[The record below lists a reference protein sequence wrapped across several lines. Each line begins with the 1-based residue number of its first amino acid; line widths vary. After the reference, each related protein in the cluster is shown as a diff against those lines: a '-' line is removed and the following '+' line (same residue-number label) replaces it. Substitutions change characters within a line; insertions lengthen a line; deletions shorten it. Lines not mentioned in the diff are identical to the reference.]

1 MKKKLL
7 STLLVLALVLALLP
21 TGALAAGVIINDQP
35 KPWEFCE
42 YDKTYFNSWN
52 DYLNYLYQNGYIDAN
67 GNWIHGNGNYY
78 EDGDYYIDY
87 RYDETKGYV
96 SGPKWADGYDSVN
109 FNVWPKNGY
118 EVDSIEVWSGSNY
131 LGNSTSFWMPYSDVT
146 VYITFKETD
155 NVWDN
160 GLYDLSCTVDP
171 WRGATA
177 TFYDENNN
185 AIASADA
192 NENVTLVISAANGYK
207 IDSVWSSEA
216 PGYIYSNDYW
226 YGYNSYSDTYF
237 TYTFTMPSNS
247 VNFEV
252 DLTSEGKY
260 DISTTTSGYYG
271 TITVSGGI
279 TSADK
284 GDIVSFTV
292 SPYNNYIV
300 EDVTVYADNWG
311 TVTVYRDEKNWNS
324 YYFYMPDS
332 DVEIHAT
339 YTNDYHE
346 ITMDVGRNGTAV
358 PQAQPSGYFGYV
370 YYGIDGDSIY
380 IDVTPDKGYQ
390 VKSITATDELGR
402 RVSVYEA
409 VKENQYYFTMPES
422 DVTVSVEFSYRVLTN
437 PFTDVKTGDWFY
449 DAVSYVYTEGLMT
462 GTGTYTFSP
471 SAPTSRAMLVTI
483 LWRLQG
489 EPYVSGSSFSD
500 VKSSAYY
507 YDAVRWAARYGIVEG
522 YEGNVF
528 KPDDAITREQFA
540 AILYRYAEYCKYST
554 SASTNLSAYKD
565 NAKVSSWAGTAMKW
579 AVAKGLFEGDNLGNL
594 DPQGQTTRAA
604 AAKLLM
610 AFCENVAS

>member
-21 TGALAAGVIINDQP
+21 TGAAAYGGIINDQP
-35 KPWEFCE
+35 KPWEIYE
-42 YDKTYFNSWN
+42 YDETYFNSWN
-52 DYLNYLYQNGYIDAN
+52 DYWQYMYQNGYIYYN
-67 GNWIHGNGNYY
+67 GEWIYVGSDYDTGYY
-78 EDGDYYIDY
+78 DITYSYDYT
-87 RYDETKGYV
+87 EGYV
-96 SGPKWADGYDSVN
+96 SGPSSSDGGEWISFSV
-109 FNVWPKNGY
+109 VPRNGY
-118 EVDSIEVWSGSNY
+118 EVDTVSVWSYGSY
-131 LGNSTSFWMPYSDVT
+131 ETISSTDSFWMPYSDVT
-146 VYITFKETD
+146 VSITFKQTD
-155 NVWDN
+155 NVWDD
-160 GLYDLSCTVDP
+160 GLYDLTCSIDP

-177 TFYDENNN
+177 TFTDVNGR
-185 AIASADA
+185 AISSADA
-192 NENVTLVISAANGYK
+192 GESVTITVSAANGYK
-207 IDSVWSSEA
+207 IDSVWSSAE
-216 PGYIYSNDYW
+216 GWVYNNNYW
-226 YGYNSYSDTYF
+226 GYSDTYF

-252 DLTSEGKY
+252 DLTSEGEY

>member
-21 TGALAAGVIINDQP
+21 TGALAYGVIIDDQP
-35 KPWEFCE
+35 KPWQIYE
-42 YDKTYFNSWN
+42 YDETYFNSWN
-52 DYLNYLYQNGYIDAN
+52 DYLNYLYQNGYIDAS

-87 RYDETKGYV
+87 RYDKTKGYV

-131 LGNSTSFWMPYSDVT
+131 LGNSTSFLMPYSDVT

-207 IDSVWSSEA
+207 IDSVWSSEFG
-216 PGYIYSNDYW
+216 PVTSDVYW
-226 YGYNSYSDTYF
+226 GYSDTYF
-237 TYTFTMPSNS
+237 TYTFTMPSYA

-252 DLTSEGKY
+252 DLTSEGEY

>member
-21 TGALAAGVIINDQP
+21 TGAAAYGGIIDDQP
-35 KPWEFCE
+35 KPWEIYE
-42 YDKTYFNSWN
+42 YDETYFNSWN
-52 DYLNYLYQNGYIDAN
+52 DYWQYMYQNGYVYYN
-67 GNWIHGNGNYY
+67 GKWVYVGNDYDTGYY
-78 EDGDYYIDY
+78 KITYDYDY
-87 RYDETKGYV
+87 TEGYV
-96 SGPKWADGYDSVN
+96 SGPSSSNGGEWISFSV
-109 FNVWPKNGY
+109 VPKNGY
-118 EVDSIEVWSGSNY
+118 EVDTVSVWSYGSY
-131 LGNSTSFWMPYSDVT
+131 ETISSTDSFWMPYSDVT
-146 VYITFKETD
+146 VYVTFKQTD
-155 NVWDN
+155 NVWDD
-160 GLYDLSCTVDP
+160 GLYDLTCSIDP

-177 TFYDENNN
+177 TFTDVNGR
-185 AIASADA
+185 AISSADA
-192 NENVTLVISAANGYK
+192 GESVTLTVSAANGYK
-207 IDSVWSSEA
+207 IDSVWSSAE
-216 PGYIYSNDYW
+216 GWVYNNNYW
-226 YGYNSYSDTYF
+226 GYSDTYF

-489 EPYVSGSSFSD
+489 EPYVSGSSFND

>member
-35 KPWEFCE
+35 KPWEIYE
-42 YDKTYFNSWN
+42 YDETYFNSWN
-52 DYLNYLYQNGYIDAN
+52 DYLNYLYQNGYIDAS

-87 RYDETKGYV
+87 SYDNTKGYV
-96 SGPKWADGYDSVN
+96 SGPNWADQGDFVSFSVM
-109 FNVWPKNGY
+109 PKSGY
-118 EVDSIEVWSGSNY
+118 EVDTISVWSYGNY
-131 LGNSTSFWMPYSDVT
+131 ETVSSGTSFWMPNSNVT
-146 VYITFKETD
+146 VYITFKQTD

-160 GLYDLSCTVDP
+160 GDYSLSCTVDP

-177 TFYDENNN
+177 TFYDVNNYS
-185 AIASADA
+185 IASADA
-192 NENVTLVISAANGYK
+192 GESVTLVITAADGYK
-207 IDSVWSSEA
+207 IDSVWS
-216 PGYIYSNDYW
+216 DYFYNVTSDSPW
-226 YGYNSYSDTYF
+226 YYDGTYF
-237 TYTFTMPSNS
+237 TYSFTMPATN
-247 VNFEV
+247 VGFYA
-252 DLTSEGKY
+252 DLTSEGEY

-422 DVTVSVEFSYRVLTN
+422 DVTVTVEFSYRVLTN

-471 SAPTSRAMLVTI
+471 NASTSRAMLVTI

>member
-21 TGALAAGVIINDQP
+21 TGAAALVINDQP
-35 KPWEFCE
+35 KPWEIYE
-42 YDKTYFNSWN
+42 YDETYFNSWN
-52 DYLNYLYQNGYIDAN
+52 DYWQYMYQNGYVYYN
-67 GNWIHGNGNYY
+67 GKWVYVGNDYDTGYY
-78 EDGDYYIDY
+78 KITYDYDY
-87 RYDETKGYV
+87 TEGYV
-96 SGPKWADGYDSVN
+96 SGPSSSNGGEWISFSV
-109 FNVWPKNGY
+109 VPRNGY
-118 EVDSIEVWSGSNY
+118 EVDTVSVWSYGSY
-131 LGNSTSFWMPYSDVT
+131 ETISSTDSFWMPYSDVT
-146 VYITFKETD
+146 VYVTFKQTD
-155 NVWDN
+155 NVWDD
-160 GLYDLSCTVDP
+160 GLYDLTCSIDP

-177 TFYDENNN
+177 AFTDVNGR
-185 AIASADA
+185 AISSADA
-192 NENVTLVISAANGYK
+192 GESVTLTVSAANGYK
-207 IDSVWSSEA
+207 IDSVWSSAE
-216 PGYIYSNDYW
+216 GWVYNNNYW
-226 YGYNSYSDTYF
+226 GYSDTYF

-422 DVTVSVEFSYRVLTN
+422 DVTVSVEFSYRILTN

-489 EPYVSGSSFSD
+489 EPYVSGSSFND

>member
-35 KPWEFCE
+35 KPWEICE
-42 YDKTYFNSWN
+42 YDETYFNSWN
-52 DYLNYLYQNGYIDAN
+52 DYLNYLYQNGYIDAS

-87 RYDETKGYV
+87 SYDNTKGYV
-96 SGPKWADGYDSVN
+96 SGPKWADQGDFVSFSVM
-109 FNVWPKNGY
+109 PKSGY
-118 EVDSIEVWSGSNY
+118 EVDTISVWSYGNY
-131 LGNSTSFWMPYSDVT
+131 ETVSSGTSFWMPNSNVT
-146 VYITFKETD
+146 VYITFKQTD
-155 NVWDN
+155 NVWNN
-160 GLYDLSCTVDP
+160 GDYSLSCTVDP

-177 TFYDENNN
+177 TFYDVNNYS
-185 AIASADA
+185 IASADA
-192 NENVTLVISAANGYK
+192 GESVTLVITAADGYK
-207 IDSVWSSEA
+207 IDSVWS
-216 PGYIYSNDYW
+216 DYFYNVTSDSPW
-226 YGYNSYSDTYF
+226 YYDGTYF
-237 TYTFTMPSNS
+237 TYSFTMPATN
-247 VNFEV
+247 VGFYA

-422 DVTVSVEFSYRVLTN
+422 DVTISVEFSYRILTN

-489 EPYVSGSSFSD
+489 EPYVSGSSFND

>member
-21 TGALAAGVIINDQP
+21 TGALAYGVSIDDQP
-35 KPWEFCE
+35 KPCEVYE
-42 YDKTYFNSWN
+42 YDEIYFNSRN
-52 DYLNYLYQNGYIDAN
+52 DYWQYKYQNGNIYNNGDWIYVGNDYDIYGIYDIDYVCDEDM
-67 GNWIHGNGNYY
+67 GYV
-78 EDGDYYIDY
+78 DGDAFAYAGDTVYFMAVPN
-87 RYDETKGYV
+87 T
-96 SGPKWADGYDSVN
+96 
-109 FNVWPKNGY
+109 GY
-118 EVDSIEVWSGSNY
+118 EVETVELLYNGRFYS
-131 LGNSTSFWMPYSDVT
+131 LGTSTAFRMPAEDVT
-146 VYITFKETD
+146 VYVTFKQTD

-160 GLYDLSCTVDP
+160 GDYRLSCSVDP

-177 TFYDENNN
+177 TFYDVNNYS
-185 AIASADA
+185 IASADA
-192 NENVTLVISAANGYK
+192 GESVTLVITAADGYK
-207 IDSVWSSEA
+207 IDSVRS
-216 PGYIYSNDYW
+216 DYFYNVTSDSPW
-226 YGYNSYSDTYF
+226 YYDGTYF
-237 TYTFTMPSNS
+237 TYSFTMPATN
-247 VNFEV
+247 VGFYA
-252 DLTSEGKY
+252 DLTSEGEY

-279 TSADK
+279 TSADR

-422 DVTVSVEFSYRVLTN
+422 DVTISVEFSYRVLTN

-489 EPYVSGSSFSD
+489 EPYVSGSSFND

>member
-21 TGALAAGVIINDQP
+21 TGALAYGGIIDDQP
-35 KPWEFCE
+35 KPWEIYE
-42 YDKTYFNSWN
+42 YDEIYFNSWN
-52 DYLNYLYQNGYIDAN
+52 DYWQYMYQNGYIYYN
-67 GNWIHGNGNYY
+67 GEWVYVGNDYDTGYY
-78 EDGDYYIDY
+78 KITYDYDY
-87 RYDETKGYV
+87 TEGYV
-96 SGPKWADGYDSVN
+96 SGPSSSNGGEWISFSV
-109 FNVWPKNGY
+109 VPKNGY
-118 EVDSIEVWSGSNY
+118 EVDTVSVWSYGSY
-131 LGNSTSFWMPYSDVT
+131 ETISSTDSFWMPYSDVT
-146 VYITFKETD
+146 VSITFKQTD
-155 NVWDN
+155 NVWDD
-160 GLYDLSCTVDP
+160 GDYDLTCTVDP

-177 TFYDENNN
+177 TFTDVNGR
-185 AIASADA
+185 AISSADA
-192 NENVTLVISAANGYK
+192 GESVTLTVSAANGYK
-207 IDSVWSSEA
+207 IDSVWSSAE
-216 PGYIYSNDYW
+216 GWVYNNNYW
-226 YGYNSYSDTYF
+226 GYSDTYF

-252 DLTSEGKY
+252 DLTSEGEY

-422 DVTVSVEFSYRVLTN
+422 DVTISVEFSYRVLTN

>member
-21 TGALAAGVIINDQP
+21 TGAAAYGGIIYDQP
-35 KPWEFCE
+35 KPWEIYE
-42 YDKTYFNSWN
+42 YDETYFDSWN
-52 DYLNYLYQNGYIDAN
+52 DYWQYMYQNGNIYNNGDWIYVGDDYDIYGIYDIDYVFDEDM
-67 GNWIHGNGNYY
+67 GYV
-78 EDGDYYIDY
+78 DGDAFAYAGDTVYFMAVPN
-87 RYDETKGYV
+87 T
-96 SGPKWADGYDSVN
+96 
-109 FNVWPKNGY
+109 GY
-118 EVDSIEVWSGSNY
+118 EVETVELLYNGRFYS
-131 LGNSTSFWMPYSDVT
+131 LGTGTAFRMPAEDVT
-146 VYITFKETD
+146 VYVTFKQTD

-160 GLYDLSCTVDP
+160 GLYDLTCTVDP

-192 NENVTLVISAANGYK
+192 GESVTLVITAADGYK
-207 IDSVWSSEA
+207 IDSVRS
-216 PGYIYSNDYW
+216 DYFYNVTSDSPW
-226 YGYNSYSDTYF
+226 YYDGTYF
-237 TYTFTMPSNS
+237 TYSFTMPATN
-247 VNFEV
+247 VGFYA
-252 DLTSEGKY
+252 DLTSEGEY

-489 EPYVSGSSFSD
+489 EPYVSGSSFND

>member
-35 KPWEFCE
+35 KPWEIYE
-42 YDKTYFNSWN
+42 YDETYFNSWN
-52 DYLNYLYQNGYIDAN
+52 DYLNYLYQNGYIDAS

-87 RYDETKGYV
+87 SYDNTKGYV
-96 SGPKWADGYDSVN
+96 SGPKWADQGDFVSFSVM
-109 FNVWPKNGY
+109 PKSGY
-118 EVDSIEVWSGSNY
+118 EVDTISVWSYGNY
-131 LGNSTSFWMPYSDVT
+131 ETVSSGTSFWMPNSNVT
-146 VYITFKETD
+146 VYITFKQTD

-160 GLYDLSCTVDP
+160 GDYSLSCTVDP

-177 TFYDENNN
+177 TFYDVNNYS
-185 AIASADA
+185 IASADA
-192 NENVTLVISAANGYK
+192 GESVTLVITAADGYK
-207 IDSVWSSEA
+207 IDSVWS
-216 PGYIYSNDYW
+216 DYFYNVTSDSPW
-226 YGYNSYSDTYF
+226 YYDGTYF
-237 TYTFTMPSNS
+237 TYSFTMPATN
-247 VNFEV
+247 VGFYA

-422 DVTVSVEFSYRVLTN
+422 DVTVSVEFSYRILTN

>member
-1 MKKKLL
+1 MKKKLI

-35 KPWEFCE
+35 KPWEICE

-67 GNWIHGNGNYY
+67 GNWIYGNGNYY

-87 RYDETKGYV
+87 RYDKTKGYV

-118 EVDSIEVWSGSNY
+118 EVDSIEVRSGSNY
-131 LGNSTSFWMPYSDVT
+131 LGNSTSFLMPYYDVT

-207 IDSVWSSEA
+207 IDSVWSSEFG
-216 PGYIYSNDYW
+216 PVTSDVYW
-226 YGYNSYSDTYF
+226 GYSDTYF
-237 TYTFTMPSNS
+237 TYTFTMPSYA

-252 DLTSEGKY
+252 DLTSEGEY

-271 TITVSGGI
+271 TIAVSGGI

-422 DVTVSVEFSYRVLTN
+422 DVTVSVEFSYRILTN

>member
-35 KPWEFCE
+35 KPWEIYE
-42 YDKTYFNSWN
+42 YDETYFNSWN
-52 DYLNYLYQNGYIDAN
+52 DYLNYLYQNGYIDAS

-87 RYDETKGYV
+87 SYDNTKGYV
-96 SGPKWADGYDSVN
+96 SGPNWADQGDFVSFSVM
-109 FNVWPKNGY
+109 PKSGY
-118 EVDSIEVWSGSNY
+118 EVDTISVWSYGNY
-131 LGNSTSFWMPYSDVT
+131 ETVSSGTSFWMPNSNVT
-146 VYITFKETD
+146 VYITFKQTD
-155 NVWDN
+155 NVWNN
-160 GLYDLSCTVDP
+160 GDYSLSCTVDP

-177 TFYDENNN
+177 AFYDVNNYS
-185 AIASADA
+185 IASADA
-192 NENVTLVISAANGYK
+192 GESVTLVITAADGYK
-207 IDSVWSSEA
+207 IDSVWS
-216 PGYIYSNDYW
+216 DYFYNVTSDSPW
-226 YGYNSYSDTYF
+226 YYDGTYF
-237 TYTFTMPSNS
+237 TYSFTMPATN
-247 VNFEV
+247 VGFYA
-252 DLTSEGKY
+252 DLTSEGEY

-271 TITVSGGI
+271 TIAVSGGI

>member
-21 TGALAAGVIINDQP
+21 TGAAAYGGIINDQP
-35 KPWEFCE
+35 KPWEIYE
-42 YDKTYFNSWN
+42 YDETYFNSWN

-87 RYDETKGYV
+87 SYDNTKGYV
-96 SGPKWADGYDSVN
+96 SGPKWADQGDFVSFSVM
-109 FNVWPKNGY
+109 PKSGY
-118 EVDSIEVWSGSNY
+118 EVDTISVWSYGNY
-131 LGNSTSFWMPYSDVT
+131 ETVSSGTSFWMPNSNVT
-146 VYITFKETD
+146 VYITFKQTD
-155 NVWDN
+155 NVWGN
-160 GLYDLSCTVDP
+160 GDYSLSCTVDP

-177 TFYDENNN
+177 TFYDVNNYS
-185 AIASADA
+185 IASADA
-192 NENVTLVISAANGYK
+192 GESVTLVITAADGYK
-207 IDSVWSSEA
+207 IDSVRS
-216 PGYIYSNDYW
+216 DYFYNVTSDSPW
-226 YGYNSYSDTYF
+226 YYDGTYF
-237 TYTFTMPSNS
+237 TYSFTMPATN
-247 VNFEV
+247 VGFYA
-252 DLTSEGKY
+252 DLTSEGEY

-271 TITVSGGI
+271 TIAVSGGI

-422 DVTVSVEFSYRVLTN
+422 DVTVSVEFSYRILTN

-565 NAKVSSWAGTAMKW
+565 NAKVSSWAGTAVKW

>member
-21 TGALAAGVIINDQP
+21 TGAAAYQEVIHDDP
-35 KPWEFCE
+35 KPWEIYE
-42 YDKTYFNSWN
+42 YDETYFNSWN

-78 EDGDYYIDY
+78 EDGDYYIGY
-87 RYDETKGYV
+87 SYDNTKGYV
-96 SGPKWADGYDSVN
+96 SGPNWADQGDFVSFSVM
-109 FNVWPKNGY
+109 PKSGY
-118 EVDSIEVWSGSNY
+118 EVDTISVWSYGNY
-131 LGNSTSFWMPYSDVT
+131 ETVSSGTSFWMPNSNVT
-146 VYITFKETD
+146 VYITFKQTD
-155 NVWDN
+155 NVWNN
-160 GLYDLSCTVDP
+160 GDYSLSCTVDP

-177 TFYDENNN
+177 TFYDVNNYS
-185 AIASADA
+185 IASADA
-192 NENVTLVISAANGYK
+192 GESVTLVITAADGYK
-207 IDSVWSSEA
+207 IDSVRS
-216 PGYIYSNDYW
+216 DYFYNVTSDSPW
-226 YGYNSYSDTYF
+226 YYDGTYF
-237 TYTFTMPSNS
+237 TYSFTMPATN
-247 VNFEV
+247 VGFYA

-390 VKSITATDELGR
+390 VKSITATDEMGR

-422 DVTVSVEFSYRVLTN
+422 DVTVSVEFSYRILTN

>member
-21 TGALAAGVIINDQP
+21 TGALAYGVIIDDQP
-35 KPWEFCE
+35 KPWEIYE
-42 YDKTYFNSWN
+42 YDETYFNSWN
-52 DYLNYLYQNGYIDAN
+52 DYWQYMYQNGYIYYN
-67 GNWIHGNGNYY
+67 GEWIYVGSDYDTGYY
-78 EDGDYYIDY
+78 DITYSYDYT
-87 RYDETKGYV
+87 EGYV
-96 SGPKWADGYDSVN
+96 SGPSSSDGGEWISFSV
-109 FNVWPKNGY
+109 VPRNGY
-118 EVDSIEVWSGSNY
+118 EVSTVSVWSNGSY
-131 LGNSTSFWMPYSDVT
+131 ETVSSTDSFWMPYSDVT
-146 VYITFKETD
+146 VYVTFKQTD
-155 NVWDN
+155 NVWDD
-160 GLYDLSCTVDP
+160 GLYDLTCSIDP

-177 TFYDENNN
+177 AFTDVNGR
-185 AIASADA
+185 AISSADA
-192 NENVTLVISAANGYK
+192 GESVTLTVSAANGYK
-207 IDSVWSSEA
+207 IDSVWSSAE
-216 PGYIYSNDYW
+216 GWVYNNNYW
-226 YGYNSYSDTYF
+226 GYSDTYF

-422 DVTVSVEFSYRVLTN
+422 DVTISVEFSYRILTN

>member
-35 KPWEFCE
+35 KPWEIYE
-42 YDKTYFNSWN
+42 YDETYFNSWN
-52 DYLNYLYQNGYIDAN
+52 DYWQYMYQNGYVYYN
-67 GNWIHGNGNYY
+67 GKWVYVGNDYDTGYY
-78 EDGDYYIDY
+78 KITYDYDY
-87 RYDETKGYV
+87 TEGYV
-96 SGPKWADGYDSVN
+96 SGPSSSNGGEWISFSV
-109 FNVWPKNGY
+109 VPRNGY
-118 EVDSIEVWSGSNY
+118 EVDTVSVWSYGSY
-131 LGNSTSFWMPYSDVT
+131 ETISSTDSFWMPYSDVT
-146 VYITFKETD
+146 VYVTFKQTD
-155 NVWDN
+155 NVWDD
-160 GLYDLSCTVDP
+160 GLYDLTCSIDP

-177 TFYDENNN
+177 TFTDVNGR
-185 AIASADA
+185 AISSADA
-192 NENVTLVISAANGYK
+192 GESVTLTVSAANGYK
-207 IDSVWSSEA
+207 IDSVWSSAE
-216 PGYIYSNDYW
+216 GWVYNNNYW
-226 YGYNSYSDTYF
+226 GYSDTYF

-252 DLTSEGKY
+252 DLTSEGEY

-422 DVTVSVEFSYRVLTN
+422 DVTISVEFSYRILTN

>member
-35 KPWEFCE
+35 KPWEIYE
-42 YDKTYFNSWN
+42 YDETYFNSWN
-52 DYLNYLYQNGYIDAN
+52 DYLYYLYQNGYIDAN
-67 GNWIHGNGNYY
+67 GNWIYGNGNYY

-87 RYDETKGYV
+87 SYDNTKGYV
-96 SGPKWADGYDSVN
+96 SGPSWADQGDFVSFSVM
-109 FNVWPKNGY
+109 PKNGY
-118 EVDSIEVWSGSNY
+118 EVDTISVWGYGNYEAVSSG
-131 LGNSTSFWMPYSDVT
+131 TSFWMPNSNVT

-160 GLYDLSCTVDP
+160 GDYSLSCTVDP

-177 TFYDENNN
+177 TFYDVNNYS
-185 AIASADA
+185 IASADA
-192 NENVTLVISAANGYK
+192 GESVTLVITAADGYK
-207 IDSVWSSEA
+207 IDSVWS
-216 PGYIYSNDYW
+216 DYFYNVTSDSPW
-226 YGYNSYSDTYF
+226 YYDGTYF
-237 TYTFTMPSNS
+237 TYSFTMPSYN
-247 VNFEV
+247 VGFYA
-252 DLTSEGKY
+252 DLTSEGEY
-260 DISTTTSGYYG
+260 DITTTTNGYFG
-271 TITVSGGI
+271 TITLSGGI
-279 TSADK
+279 TSADR
-284 GDIVSFTV
+284 GDVVSFTV
-292 SPYNNYIV
+292 APYNNYIV
-300 EDVTVYADNWG
+300 DEVYVKTDNWS

-402 RVSVYEA
+402 KVSVYEA

-422 DVTVSVEFSYRVLTN
+422 DVTVSVEFSYRILTN

-471 SAPTSRAMLVTI
+471 NASTSRAMLVTI

-579 AVAKGLFEGDNLGNL
+579 AVAEGLFEGDNLGNL

>member
-21 TGALAAGVIINDQP
+21 TGAAAYGAIINDQP
-35 KPWEFCE
+35 KPWEIYE
-42 YDKTYFNSWN
+42 YDETYFNSWN

-87 RYDETKGYV
+87 SYDKTKGYV
-96 SGPKWADGYDSVN
+96 SGPKWADQGDFVSFSVM
-109 FNVWPKNGY
+109 PKSGY
-118 EVDSIEVWSGSNY
+118 EVDTISVWSYGNY
-131 LGNSTSFWMPYSDVT
+131 ETVSSGTSFWMPNSNVT
-146 VYITFKETD
+146 VYITFKQTD
-155 NVWDN
+155 NVWNN
-160 GLYDLSCTVDP
+160 GDYSLSCSVDP

-177 TFYDENNN
+177 AFYDVNNYS
-185 AIASADA
+185 IASADA
-192 NENVTLVISAANGYK
+192 GESVTLVITAADGYK
-207 IDSVWSSEA
+207 IDSVWS
-216 PGYIYSNDYW
+216 DYFYNVTSDSPW
-226 YGYNSYSDTYF
+226 YYDGTYF
-237 TYTFTMPSNS
+237 TYSFTMPATN
-247 VNFEV
+247 VGFYA

-422 DVTVSVEFSYRVLTN
+422 DVTVSVEFSYRILTN

>member
-21 TGALAAGVIINDQP
+21 TGALAYGVSIDDQP
-35 KPWEFCE
+35 KPCEIYE
-42 YDKTYFNSWN
+42 YDEIYFNSRN
-52 DYLNYLYQNGYIDAN
+52 DYWQYKYQNGNIYNNGDWIYVGNDYDIYGIYDIDYVCDEDM
-67 GNWIHGNGNYY
+67 GYV
-78 EDGDYYIDY
+78 DGDAFAYAGDTVYFMAVPN
-87 RYDETKGYV
+87 T
-96 SGPKWADGYDSVN
+96 
-109 FNVWPKNGY
+109 GY
-118 EVDSIEVWSGSNY
+118 EVETVELLYNGRFYS
-131 LGNSTSFWMPYSDVT
+131 LGTSTAFRMPAEDVT
-146 VYITFKETD
+146 VYVTFKQTD

-160 GLYDLSCTVDP
+160 GDYRLSCSVDP

-177 TFYDENNN
+177 TFYDVNNYS
-185 AIASADA
+185 IASADA
-192 NENVTLVISAANGYK
+192 GESVTLVITAADGYK
-207 IDSVWSSEA
+207 IDSVRS
-216 PGYIYSNDYW
+216 DYFYNVTSDSPW
-226 YGYNSYSDTYF
+226 YYDGTYF
-237 TYTFTMPSNS
+237 TYSFTMPATN
-247 VNFEV
+247 VGFYA
-252 DLTSEGKY
+252 DLTSEGEY

-300 EDVTVYADNWG
+300 EDVTVYTDNWG

-422 DVTVSVEFSYRVLTN
+422 DVTISVEFSYRILTN

>member
-21 TGALAAGVIINDQP
+21 TGAAALVINDQP
-35 KPWEFCE
+35 KPWEIYE
-42 YDKTYFNSWN
+42 YDETYFNSWN
-52 DYLNYLYQNGYIDAN
+52 DYWQYMYQNGYIYYN
-67 GNWIHGNGNYY
+67 GEWIYVGSDYDTVYY
-78 EDGDYYIDY
+78 DITYSYDYT
-87 RYDETKGYV
+87 EGYV
-96 SGPKWADGYDSVN
+96 SGPSSSDGGEWISFSV
-109 FNVWPKNGY
+109 VPRNGY
-118 EVDSIEVWSGSNY
+118 EVDTVSVWSYGSY
-131 LGNSTSFWMPYSDVT
+131 ETISSTDSFWMPYSDVT
-146 VYITFKETD
+146 VYVTFKQTD
-155 NVWDN
+155 NVWDD
-160 GLYDLSCTVDP
+160 GLYDLTCSIDP

-177 TFYDENNN
+177 TFTDVNGR
-185 AIASADA
+185 AISSADA
-192 NENVTLVISAANGYK
+192 GESVTLTVSAANGYK
-207 IDSVWSSEA
+207 IDSVWSSAE
-216 PGYIYSNDYW
+216 GWVYNNNYW
-226 YGYNSYSDTYF
+226 GYSDTYF

-489 EPYVSGSSFSD
+489 EPYVSGSSFND

>member
-21 TGALAAGVIINDQP
+21 TGALAYGVSIDDQP
-35 KPWEFCE
+35 KPCEIYE
-42 YDKTYFNSWN
+42 YDEIYFNSRN
-52 DYLNYLYQNGYIDAN
+52 DYWQYKYQNGNIYNNGDWIYVGNDYDIYGIYDIDYVCDEDM
-67 GNWIHGNGNYY
+67 GYV
-78 EDGDYYIDY
+78 DGDAFAYAGDTVYFMAVPN
-87 RYDETKGYV
+87 T
-96 SGPKWADGYDSVN
+96 
-109 FNVWPKNGY
+109 GY
-118 EVDSIEVWSGSNY
+118 EVETVELLYNGRFYS
-131 LGNSTSFWMPYSDVT
+131 LGTSTAFRMPAEDVT
-146 VYITFKETD
+146 VYVTFKQTD

-160 GLYDLSCTVDP
+160 GDYDLTCSIDP

-177 TFYDENNN
+177 TFTDVNGR
-185 AIASADA
+185 AISSADA
-192 NENVTLVISAANGYK
+192 GESVTLTVSAANGYK
-207 IDSVWSSEA
+207 IDSVWSSAE
-216 PGYIYSNDYW
+216 GWVYNNNYW
-226 YGYNSYSDTYF
+226 GYSDTYF

-422 DVTVSVEFSYRVLTN
+422 DVTVSVEFSYRILTN

>member
-21 TGALAAGVIINDQP
+21 TGAAALVINDEP
-35 KPWEFCE
+35 KPWEIYE
-42 YDKTYFNSWN
+42 YDETYFNSWN

-87 RYDETKGYV
+87 SYDNTKGYV
-96 SGPKWADGYDSVN
+96 SGPKWADQGDFVSFSVM
-109 FNVWPKNGY
+109 PKSGY
-118 EVDSIEVWSGSNY
+118 EVDTISVWSYGNY
-131 LGNSTSFWMPYSDVT
+131 ETVSSGTSFWMPNSNVT
-146 VYITFKETD
+146 VYITFKQTD

-160 GLYDLSCTVDP
+160 GDYSLSCTVDP

-177 TFYDENNN
+177 TFYDVNNYS
-185 AIASADA
+185 IASADA
-192 NENVTLVISAANGYK
+192 GESVTLVITAADGYK
-207 IDSVWSSEA
+207 IDSVRS
-216 PGYIYSNDYW
+216 DYFYNVTSDSPW
-226 YGYNSYSDTYF
+226 YYDGTYF
-237 TYTFTMPSNS
+237 TYSFTMPATN
-247 VNFEV
+247 VGFYA
-252 DLTSEGKY
+252 DLTSEGEY

>member
-1 MKKKLL
+1 M
-7 STLLVLALVLALLP
+7 
-21 TGALAAGVIINDQP
+21 
-35 KPWEFCE
+35 
-42 YDKTYFNSWN
+42 
-52 DYLNYLYQNGYIDAN
+52 
-67 GNWIHGNGNYY
+67 
-78 EDGDYYIDY
+78 
-87 RYDETKGYV
+87 
-96 SGPKWADGYDSVN
+96 
-109 FNVWPKNGY
+109 
-118 EVDSIEVWSGSNY
+118 WSSAEG
-131 LGNSTSFWMPYSDVT
+131 W
-146 VYITFKETD
+146 VY
-155 NVWDN
+155 
-160 GLYDLSCTVDP
+160 
-171 WRGATA
+171 
-177 TFYDENNN
+177 NNN
-185 AIASADA
+185 
-192 NENVTLVISAANGYK
+192 
-207 IDSVWSSEA
+207 
-216 PGYIYSNDYW
+216 YW
-226 YGYNSYSDTYF
+226 GYSDTYF

-252 DLTSEGKY
+252 DLTSEGEY

-380 IDVTPDKGYQ
+380 IDVTPDKGHQ

-489 EPYVSGSSFSD
+489 EPYVSGSSFND

>member
-35 KPWEFCE
+35 KPWEIYE
-42 YDKTYFNSWN
+42 YDETYFNSWN
-52 DYLNYLYQNGYIDAN
+52 DYLNYLYQNGYIDAS

-87 RYDETKGYV
+87 RYDNTKGNV
-96 SGPKWADGYDSVN
+96 SGPNWADGYDSVN

-131 LGNSTSFWMPYSDVT
+131 LGNSTSFLMPYSNVT
-146 VYITFKETD
+146 VYITFKQTD
-155 NVWDN
+155 NVWNN
-160 GLYDLSCTVDP
+160 GDYSLSCTVDP

-177 TFYDENNN
+177 AFYDENNN

-247 VNFEV
+247 VSFEV

-271 TITVSGGI
+271 TIAVSGGI

-422 DVTVSVEFSYRVLTN
+422 DVTVTVEFSYRILTN

-489 EPYVSGSSFSD
+489 EPYVSGSSFND

-507 YDAVRWAARYGIVEG
+507 YDAVRWAARYGMVEG

>member
-21 TGALAAGVIINDQP
+21 TGAAAYGGIINDQP
-35 KPWEFCE
+35 KPWEIYE
-42 YDKTYFNSWN
+42 YDETYFNSWN
-52 DYLNYLYQNGYIDAN
+52 DYWQYMYQNGYVYYN
-67 GNWIHGNGNYY
+67 GKWVYVGNDYDTVYY
-78 EDGDYYIDY
+78 DITYSYDYT
-87 RYDETKGYV
+87 EGYV
-96 SGPKWADGYDSVN
+96 SGPSSSDGGEWISFSV
-109 FNVWPKNGY
+109 VPRNGY
-118 EVDSIEVWSGSNY
+118 EVDTVSVWSYGSY
-131 LGNSTSFWMPYSDVT
+131 ETISSTDSFWMPYSDVT
-146 VYITFKETD
+146 VYVTFKQTD
-155 NVWDN
+155 NVWDD
-160 GLYDLSCTVDP
+160 GLYDLTCSIDP

-177 TFYDENNN
+177 TFTDVNGR
-185 AIASADA
+185 AISSADA
-192 NENVTLVISAANGYK
+192 GESVTLTVSAANGYK
-207 IDSVWSSEA
+207 IDSVWSSAE
-216 PGYIYSNDYW
+216 GWVYNNNYW
-226 YGYNSYSDTYF
+226 GYSDTYF

-252 DLTSEGKY
+252 DLTSEGEY

-489 EPYVSGSSFSD
+489 EPYVSGSSFND

>member
-35 KPWEFCE
+35 KPWEIYE
-42 YDKTYFNSWN
+42 YDETYFNSWN
-52 DYLNYLYQNGYIDAN
+52 DYLNYLYQNGYIDAS

-87 RYDETKGYV
+87 SYDNTKGYV
-96 SGPKWADGYDSVN
+96 SGPNWADQGDLVSFSVM
-109 FNVWPKNGY
+109 PKSGY
-118 EVDSIEVWSGSNY
+118 EVDTISVWSYGNY
-131 LGNSTSFWMPYSDVT
+131 ETVSSGTSFWMPNSNVT
-146 VYITFKETD
+146 VYITFKQTD
-155 NVWDN
+155 NVWNN
-160 GLYDLSCTVDP
+160 GDYSLSCTVDP

-177 TFYDENNN
+177 TFYDVNNYS
-185 AIASADA
+185 IASADA
-192 NENVTLVISAANGYK
+192 GESVTLVITAADGYK
-207 IDSVWSSEA
+207 IDSVRS
-216 PGYIYSNDYW
+216 DYFYNVTSDSPW
-226 YGYNSYSDTYF
+226 YYDGTYF
-237 TYTFTMPSNS
+237 TYSFTMPATN
-247 VNFEV
+247 VGFYA

-271 TITVSGGI
+271 TIAVSGGI

-422 DVTVSVEFSYRVLTN
+422 DVTVSVEFSYRILTN

>member
-21 TGALAAGVIINDQP
+21 TGAAAYGGIIYDQP
-35 KPWEFCE
+35 KPWEIYE

-87 RYDETKGYV
+87 SYDKTKGYV
-96 SGPKWADGYDSVN
+96 SGPNWADGYDSVN

-131 LGNSTSFWMPYSDVT
+131 LGNSTSFLMPYSDVT
-146 VYITFKETD
+146 VSITFKQTD
-155 NVWDN
+155 NVWDD
-160 GLYDLSCTVDP
+160 GDYDLTCTVDP

-177 TFYDENNN
+177 TFTDAYGR
-185 AIASADA
+185 AISSADA
-192 NENVTLVISAANGYK
+192 GESVTLTVSAANGYK
-207 IDSVWSSEA
+207 IDSVWSSAE
-216 PGYIYSNDYW
+216 GWVYNNNYW
-226 YGYNSYSDTYF
+226 GYSDTYF

-252 DLTSEGKY
+252 DITSEGKY

-271 TITVSGGI
+271 TIAVSGGI

-370 YYGIDGDSIY
+370 YYGIDADSIY

-422 DVTVSVEFSYRVLTN
+422 DVTISVEFSYRVLTN

-489 EPYVSGSSFSD
+489 EPYVSGSSFND

>member
-35 KPWEFCE
+35 KPWEIYE
-42 YDKTYFNSWN
+42 YDETYFNSWN

-87 RYDETKGYV
+87 SYDKTKGYV
-96 SGPKWADGYDSVN
+96 SGPNWADQGDFVSFSVM
-109 FNVWPKNGY
+109 PKSGY
-118 EVDSIEVWSGSNY
+118 EVDTISVWSYGNY
-131 LGNSTSFWMPYSDVT
+131 ETVSSGTSFWMPNSNVT
-146 VYITFKETD
+146 VYITFKQTD
-155 NVWDN
+155 NVWNN
-160 GLYDLSCTVDP
+160 GDYSLSCTVDP

-207 IDSVWSSEA
+207 IDSVWSYELGPITSDS
-216 PGYIYSNDYW
+216 PW
-226 YGYNSYSDTYF
+226 YYEDTYF
-237 TYTFTMPSNS
+237 TYSFTMPATD
-247 VNFEV
+247 VGFYA

>member
-35 KPWEFCE
+35 KPWEICE

-87 RYDETKGYV
+87 SYDKTKGYV

-131 LGNSTSFWMPYSDVT
+131 LGNSTSFLMPYSDVT
-146 VYITFKETD
+146 VSITFKQTD
-155 NVWDN
+155 NVWDD
-160 GLYDLSCTVDP
+160 GDYDLTCTVDP

-177 TFYDENNN
+177 TFTDAYGR
-185 AIASADA
+185 AISSADA
-192 NENVTLVISAANGYK
+192 GESVTLTVSAANGYK
-207 IDSVWSSEA
+207 IDSVWSSAE
-216 PGYIYSNDYW
+216 GWVYNNNYW
-226 YGYNSYSDTYF
+226 GYSDTYF

-252 DLTSEGKY
+252 DITSEGKY

-271 TITVSGGI
+271 TIAVSGGI

-422 DVTVSVEFSYRVLTN
+422 DVTISVEFSYRVLTN

-489 EPYVSGSSFSD
+489 EPYVSGSSFND

>member
-21 TGALAAGVIINDQP
+21 TGAAAVGVSIDDQP
-35 KPWEFCE
+35 KPWEIYE
-42 YDKTYFNSWN
+42 YDETYFNSWN
-52 DYLNYLYQNGYIDAN
+52 DYWQYMYQNGYVYYN
-67 GNWIHGNGNYY
+67 GKWVYVGNDYDTGYY
-78 EDGDYYIDY
+78 KITYDYDY
-87 RYDETKGYV
+87 TEGYV
-96 SGPKWADGYDSVN
+96 SGPSSSNGGEWISFSV
-109 FNVWPKNGY
+109 VPKNGY
-118 EVDSIEVWSGSNY
+118 EVDTVSVWSYGSY
-131 LGNSTSFWMPYSDVT
+131 ETISSTDSFWMPYSDVT
-146 VYITFKETD
+146 VSITFKQTD
-155 NVWDN
+155 NVWDD
-160 GLYDLSCTVDP
+160 GDYDLTCTVDP

-177 TFYDENNN
+177 TFTDAYGR
-185 AIASADA
+185 AISSADA
-192 NENVTLVISAANGYK
+192 GESVTLTVSAANGYK
-207 IDSVWSSEA
+207 IDSVWSSAE
-216 PGYIYSNDYW
+216 GWVYNNNYW
-226 YGYNSYSDTYF
+226 GYSDTYF

-271 TITVSGGI
+271 TIAVSGGI

-422 DVTVSVEFSYRVLTN
+422 DVTVSVEFSYRILTN

>member
-21 TGALAAGVIINDQP
+21 TGAAAYGGIINDQP
-35 KPWEFCE
+35 KPWEIYE
-42 YDKTYFNSWN
+42 YDETYFNSWN
-52 DYLNYLYQNGYIDAN
+52 DYWQYMYQNGYIYYN
-67 GNWIHGNGNYY
+67 GEWIYVGSDYDTGYY
-78 EDGDYYIDY
+78 DITYSYDYT
-87 RYDETKGYV
+87 EGYV
-96 SGPKWADGYDSVN
+96 SGPSSSNGGEWISFSV
-109 FNVWPKNGY
+109 VPKNGY
-118 EVDSIEVWSGSNY
+118 EVDTVSVWSYGSY
-131 LGNSTSFWMPYSDVT
+131 ETISSTDSFWMPYSDVT
-146 VYITFKETD
+146 VSITFKETD

-207 IDSVWSSEA
+207 IDSVWSSAE
-216 PGYIYSNDYW
+216 GWVYNNNYW
-226 YGYNSYSDTYF
+226 GYSDTYF

-247 VNFEV
+247 VSFEV

-271 TITVSGGI
+271 TIAVSGGI

-422 DVTVSVEFSYRVLTN
+422 DVTISVEFSYRILTN

>member
-21 TGALAAGVIINDQP
+21 TGALAYGVIIDDQP
-35 KPWEFCE
+35 KPWEIYE
-42 YDKTYFNSWN
+42 YDETYFNSWN

-78 EDGDYYIDY
+78 EGGDYYIGY
-87 RYDETKGYV
+87 SYDETKGYV
-96 SGPKWADGYDSVN
+96 SGPKWADQGDFVSFSVM
-109 FNVWPKNGY
+109 PKSGY
-118 EVDSIEVWSGSNY
+118 EVDTISVWSYGNY
-131 LGNSTSFWMPYSDVT
+131 ETVSSGTSFWMPNSNVT
-146 VYITFKETD
+146 VSITFKQTD

-160 GLYDLSCTVDP
+160 GDYSLSCTVDP

-207 IDSVWSSEA
+207 IDSVRS
-216 PGYIYSNDYW
+216 DYFYNVTSDSPW
-226 YGYNSYSDTYF
+226 YYDGTYF
-237 TYTFTMPSNS
+237 TYSFTMPATN
-247 VNFEV
+247 VGFYA
-252 DLTSEGKY
+252 DLTSEGEY

-422 DVTVSVEFSYRVLTN
+422 DVTVSVEFSYRILTN

-610 AFCENVAS
+610 AFCENVVS

>member
-35 KPWEFCE
+35 KPWEIYE
-42 YDKTYFNSWN
+42 YDETYFNSWN
-52 DYLNYLYQNGYIDAN
+52 DYLNYLYQNGYIDAS

-87 RYDETKGYV
+87 SYDNTKGKV
-96 SGPKWADGYDSVN
+96 SGPNWADGYDSVN

-131 LGNSTSFWMPYSDVT
+131 LGNSTSFLMPYSDVT
-146 VYITFKETD
+146 VYVTFKQTD
-155 NVWDN
+155 NVWNN
-160 GLYDLSCTVDP
+160 GDYSLSCTVDP

-177 TFYDENNN
+177 TFYDVNNYS
-185 AIASADA
+185 IASADA
-192 NENVTLVISAANGYK
+192 GESVTLVITAADGYK
-207 IDSVWSSEA
+207 IDSVWS
-216 PGYIYSNDYW
+216 DYFYNVTSDSPW
-226 YGYNSYSDTYF
+226 YYDGTYF
-237 TYTFTMPSNS
+237 TYSFTMPATN
-247 VNFEV
+247 VGFYA

-271 TITVSGGI
+271 TIAVSGGI

-422 DVTVSVEFSYRVLTN
+422 DVTVTVEFSYRVLTN

>member
-35 KPWEFCE
+35 KPWEIHE
-42 YDKTYFNSWN
+42 YDETYFSSWN
-52 DYLNYLYQNGYIDAN
+52 DYLYYLYQNGYIDAS
-67 GNWIHGNGNYY
+67 GNWIYGNGNYY
-78 EDGDYYIDY
+78 EDGEYRVYYS
-87 RYDETKGYV
+87 YDTTKGYV
-96 SGPKWADGYDSVN
+96 SGPNWSDGGEWVSFSVM
-109 FNVWPKNGY
+109 PKSGY
-118 EVDSIEVWSGSNY
+118 EVETVSVLSYGNYETVSN
-131 LGNSTSFWMPYSDVT
+131 GTSFWMPYTDVT
-146 VYITFKETD
+146 VYITFKQTD
-155 NVWDN
+155 NVWNN
-160 GLYDLSCTVDP
+160 GDYSLSCTVDP

-177 TFYDENNN
+177 TFYDVNNYS
-185 AIASADA
+185 IASADA
-192 NENVTLVISAANGYK
+192 GENVTLVITAADGYK
-207 IDSVWSSEA
+207 IDSVWS
-216 PGYIYSNDYW
+216 DYFYNVTSDSPW
-226 YGYNSYSDTYF
+226 YYDGTYF
-237 TYTFTMPSNS
+237 TYSFTMPSTD
-247 VNFEV
+247 VGFYA

-260 DISTTTSGYYG
+260 DITTTTSGYFG
-271 TITVSGGI
+271 TITLGGGI

-300 EDVTVYADNWG
+300 DDVTVYADNWG

-422 DVTVSVEFSYRVLTN
+422 DVTVSVEFSYRILTN

-471 SAPTSRAMLVTI
+471 NAPTSRAMLVTI

-489 EPYVSGSSFSD
+489 EPYVSGSSFND

>member
-21 TGALAAGVIINDQP
+21 TGALAYGVIIDDQP
-35 KPWEFCE
+35 KPWEIYE
-42 YDKTYFNSWN
+42 YDETYFNSWN
-52 DYLNYLYQNGYIDAN
+52 DYWQYMYQNGYIYYN
-67 GNWIHGNGNYY
+67 GEWIYVGSDYDTGYY
-78 EDGDYYIDY
+78 DITYSYDYT
-87 RYDETKGYV
+87 EGYV
-96 SGPKWADGYDSVN
+96 SGPSSSDGGEWISFSV
-109 FNVWPKNGY
+109 VPGNGY
-118 EVDSIEVWSGSNY
+118 EVDTVSVWSYGSY
-131 LGNSTSFWMPYSDVT
+131 ETISSTDSFWMPYSDVT
-146 VYITFKETD
+146 VYVTFKQTD
-155 NVWDN
+155 NVWDD
-160 GLYDLSCTVDP
+160 GLYDLTCSIDP

-177 TFYDENNN
+177 TFTDVNGR

-192 NENVTLVISAANGYK
+192 GESVTLTVSAANGYK
-207 IDSVWSSEA
+207 IDSVWSSAE
-216 PGYIYSNDYW
+216 GWVYNNNYW
-226 YGYNSYSDTYF
+226 GYSDTYF

-252 DLTSEGKY
+252 DLTSEGEY

-311 TVTVYRDEKNWNS
+311 TVTVYRDEKNWSS

-422 DVTVSVEFSYRVLTN
+422 DVTVSVEFSYRILTN